1 MAARKS
7 GIADYCGLSR
17 ILSVETR
24 YIFLDGNLIGEIIYD
39 KEDTRYYSI
48 WIQVDE
54 KRFYEFDLK
63 RKMRSVGLWRRRGYK
78 QTYTLQ
84 MHHIV
89 IINL

>member
-63 RKMRSVGLWRRRGYK
+63 RKNAIGRALAKAGI
-78 QTYTLQ
+78 QTDLYPANAP
-84 MHHIV
+84 HCD
-89 IINL
+89 N